1 MPHTSDH
8 RTVTLASGA
17 RVAVPVRLLE
27 ADPEYADLGIE
38 SPRFVGLSD
47 EGYLVVQ
54 CDGLQY
60 GLTTCCDASAKGGE
74 HGIVCRACYRE
85 IDPLLG
91 GPMDVADAYTPEVT
105 A

>member
-27 ADPEYADLGIE
+27 ADEAGRLDPEVGVLG
-38 SPRFVGLSD
+38 VGLSD